1 MFNKGKSK
9 NRSKSVRIDTLIG
22 QYTHIKGDISF
33 SGGLR
38 VDGNIVGNVNAMG
51 DNESVL
57 TLSDLGSIEG
67 EIRVPNLVING
78 TIIGNVY
85 ATEHV
90 ELAPKAKVQGNVY
103 YRMLEMVI
111 GAEVNGQLI
120 RISSDNE
127 NMLDL
132 AHERVEDS
140 ETFQLEQKSNL
151 D

>member
-9 NRSKSVRIDTLIG
+9 NRAKSVRIDTLIG

-38 VDGNIVGNVNAMG
+38 IDGNIVGNVNAMG

-78 TIIGNVY
+78 TITGNVY

-127 NMLDL
+127 NILDL
-132 AHERVEDS
+132 AHQTIEDS

>member
-1 MFNKGKSK
+1 MFNKGKNK
-9 NRSKSVRIDTLIG
+9 AKSVRIDTLIG

-38 VDGNIVGNVNAMG
+38 VDGNIAGNVNAMG
-51 DNESVL
+51 DKESVL

-78 TIIGNVY
+78 TITGNVY
-85 ATEHV
+85 VTEHV
-90 ELAPKAKVQGNVY
+90 ELAPKAKIQGNVY
-103 YRMLEMVI
+103 YRMLEMVM

-120 RISSDNE
+120 RITEDNE
-127 NMLDL
+127 NILDL
-132 AHERVEDS
+132 GHEVVA
-140 ETFQLEQKSNL
+140 ETDTFHLEQK

>member
-1 MFNKGKSK
+1 MFNKGKTK
-9 NRSKSVRIDTLIG
+9 VKSVRIDTLIG

-51 DNESVL
+51 DSESVL

-78 TIIGNVY
+78 TITGNVY
-85 ATEHV
+85 VTENV
-90 ELAPKAKVQGNVY
+90 ELAPKAKIKGNVY
-103 YRMLEMVI
+103 YRMLEMVM

-120 RISSDNE
+120 RITPENE
-127 NMLDL
+127 NVLDL
-132 AHERVEDS
+132 EHEVEEDS
-140 ETFQLEQKSNL
+140 TTFHLEQKSNL

>member
-1 MFNKGKSK
+1 MFNKGKNK
-9 NRSKSVRIDTLIG
+9 AKSVRIDTLIG

-51 DNESVL
+51 DSESVL

-78 TIIGNVY
+78 TITGNVY

-120 RISSDNE
+120 RISGDNE
-127 NMLDL
+127 NILNLD
-132 AHERVEDS
+132 HENVEDS

>member
-1 MFNKGKSK
+1 MFNKGKNK
-9 NRSKSVRIDTLIG
+9 AKSVRIDTLIG

-38 VDGNIVGNVNAMG
+38 IDGNVVGNVNAMG
-51 DNESVL
+51 DKESVL

-78 TIIGNVY
+78 TIVGNVF
-85 ATEHV
+85 ASERV

-120 RISSDNE
+120 RISDDNH
-127 NMLDL
+127 NILDL
-132 AHERVEDS
+132 DHENVEDS